1 MYCVGAMG
9 DERRQDMNWLSDQ
22 VTQAAQS
29 VELAGGTVRGF
40 RQEVAERFAQSP
52 ITEWETLFW
61 TRGIK
66 RGLIHL
72 NSHWF
77 RLGSG
82 RQASFSLFVRN
93 ETGLIVGLRREAITQ
108 AAVYTALVTHYGY
121 QRRHVRFELD
131 YLDVALQDAEGRVTL
146 YAETKASDR
155 VLERLVADLST
166 DFKEG
171 LPFLELPEGKKP
183 PDAFQKAAHILRN
196 RPQHFWAV
204 SPHHRLSFDVHYLG
218 IGFRLTPV
226 SDIPFHRDADLF
238 SFVETAST

>member
-1 MYCVGAMG
+1 
-9 DERRQDMNWLSDQ
+9 MNWLSDQ
-22 VTQAAQS
+22 VIQAAQL
-29 VELAGGTVRGF
+29 VELAGGTVRSF
-40 RQEVAERFAQSP
+40 RQGVAERFAETP
-52 ITEWETLFW
+52 ITDWETLFW

-82 RQASFSLFVRN
+82 RQSSFSLFVRN
-93 ETGLIVGLRREAITQ
+93 ETGLLVGLRREAITQ

-121 QRRHVRFELD
+121 HRRHVRFELD
-131 YLDVALQDAEGRVTL
+131 YLDVALQDGAGNVTL

-155 VLERLVADLST
+155 VLERLVADLSNG
-166 DFKEG
+166 FKEG

-196 RPQHFWAV
+196 RPHHFWAV
-204 SPHHRLSFDVHYLG
+204 SPNHRLAFDVHYQG
-218 IGFRLTPV
+218 VGFRLAPV

-238 SFVETAST
+238 SFVEALPI

>member
-1 MYCVGAMG
+1 
-9 DERRQDMNWLSDQ
+9 MNWLSEQ
-22 VTQAAQS
+22 VMQAAQS
-29 VELAGGTVRGF
+29 VEWAGGTVRSF
-40 RQEVAERFAQSP
+40 RQGVAERFAESP

-82 RQASFSLFVRN
+82 RQASVSLFVRN

-121 QRRHVRFELD
+121 HRRHVRFELD
-131 YLDVALQDAEGRVTL
+131 YLDVALQDSAGKVTL

-155 VLERLVADLST
+155 VLERLVADLSIG
-166 DFKEG
+166 FKEG

-204 SPHHRLSFDVHYLG
+204 SPNHRLAFDVHYAG
-218 IGFRLTPV
+218 VGFRLVPV

-238 SFVETAST
+238 SFVEAVTL